1 MNRFFTSWL
10 WWQLDQTIGVSH
22 FSTAYPELL
31 LPSAKDIN
39 DIQYINDISILAL
52 RKLATAGC
60 CRPRVVF
67 LFSLIY
73 SWQTVALR
81 LVLFVRKKNPTKQT
95 QTLWLVSHGKKKNKK
110 TQHPPPHPPPTWKNS
125 STCYFPN
132 IYILSVKK
140 LGGGR
145 GGEALAMQNKTPKLF
160 HTVIL
165 IFVCISFIHE
175 LQSLLKHFLGL
186 FRQKSPQEEKWT
198 VSS

>member
-110 TQHPPPHPPPTWKNS
+110 TQHPPTPPPTHLKKLKHLLFS
-125 STCYFPN
+125 KYLYSLSEKAGGGKRGRSTCHAEQNPQTVPYSNPN
-132 IYILSVKK
+132 ICMYIFHTW
-140 LGGGR
+140 
-145 GGEALAMQNKTPKLF
+145 TPKPSEAF
-160 HTVIL
+160 
-165 IFVCISFIHE
+165 
-175 LQSLLKHFLGL
+175 
-186 FRQKSPQEEKWT
+186 FRT
-198 VSS
+198 I